1 MHHNVTFF
9 KPYPVKQGQ
18 KIRIEDSPLSG
29 DWEII
34 GVTPSKITIRCP
46 ISKKELTKD
55 RFLFFT
61 EEKQDK
67 WPRE

>member
-9 KPYPVKQGQ
+9 KSCPLKEGQ

-34 GVTPSKITIRCP
+34 GLTPSRITLCCP
-46 ISKKELTKD
+46 VSKKEITKD
-55 RFLFFT
+55 RFLVFT
-61 EEKQDK
+61 EEKEAQ
-67 WPRE
+67 WPRD